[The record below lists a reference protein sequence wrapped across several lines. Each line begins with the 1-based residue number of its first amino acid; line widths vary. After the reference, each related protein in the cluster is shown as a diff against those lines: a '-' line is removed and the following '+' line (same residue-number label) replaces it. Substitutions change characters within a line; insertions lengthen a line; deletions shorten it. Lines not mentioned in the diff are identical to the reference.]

1 LPDTGNIDERLDE
14 EANLVARSPPLLAG
28 LDVKNTDE
36 GSVFHS
42 GGKLCVCDRAGQRSA
57 GEKAEVAVPAAAWHL
72 GCMHLPPSDWIRDRF
87 EVVRTTDAA
96 AFVRSD
102 FREIFDRYG
111 LLGCPAGR
119 AVRATDLTGGRG
131 SAWVLSARPF
141 GDVVVRPYRRG
152 GWISHFIK
160 RRYLAGARAF
170 RELLVSERLRRSGAP
185 VPEVLAAV
193 QERIRPGPGYS
204 ACIVTRRISGTVPAA
219 EALIGVPEGELRIL
233 MGDIGR
239 AIRRCH
245 EAGGWHADLNAWNL
259 LVPDARPD
267 LPVVVID
274 WDRGRW
280 IPDGV
285 PDRARRANLSRFA
298 RSLRKLELVS
308 AIEAWPALE
317 QGYASEPGP
326 TPAA

>member
-1 LPDTGNIDERLDE
+1 MRLP
-14 EANLVARSPPLLAG
+14 S
-28 LDVKNTDE
+28 
-36 GSVFHS
+36 
-42 GGKLCVCDRAGQRSA
+42 
-57 GEKAEVAVPAAAWHL
+57 
-72 GCMHLPPSDWIRDRF
+72 SDWILDRF

-102 FREIFDRYG
+102 FREIFDRHG
-111 LLGCPAGR
+111 LLECPAGR
-119 AVRATDLTGGRG
+119 AARATNVTGGRG

-152 GWISHFIK
+152 GWISHFVK
-160 RRYLAGARAF
+160 RRYLVGARAF
-170 RELLVSERLRRSGAP
+170 QELMVTERLRRIGAP

-204 ACIVTRRISGTVPAA
+204 ACIVTRRVAGTVPAA
-219 EALIGVPEGELRIL
+219 QALARAPAGELRVL
-233 MGDIGR
+233 MVDIGR

-259 LVPDARPD
+259 LVPDSRPD

-280 IPDGV
+280 IPEGV
-285 PDRARRANLSRFA
+285 PDRAGRANLSRLA
-298 RSLRKLELVS
+298 RSLRKLELAS